1 LRSDSL
7 VIRRFS
13 SREREREK
21 ERIVVGPN
29 VYVQSRKA
37 RWRFSRQSTMELN
50 VCEENTLMKK
60 IVIVGDWNM
69 RRHPLSKRLRKYI
82 DHEELKLIRERHPA

>member
-1 LRSDSL
+1 M
-7 VIRRFS
+7 
-13 SREREREK
+13 
-21 ERIVVGPN
+21 G
-29 VYVQSRKA
+29 
-37 RWRFSRQSTMELN
+37 LN

-82 DHEELKLIRERHPA
+82 DHEELKLIRERHPAGYRDSISIEEIMRG